1 MAMNMGLK
9 VSIGALTLL
18 LGACSTT
25 NSIPYKASTANVI
38 SIQNSLGESNAKVSV
53 GSFQVAAGVNQDL
66 TCRLMGPISV
76 APGKTIPAY
85 IEEALQEELFLA
97 RAYDPSS
104 PIAITG
110 QIQEL
115 SFSSVSPASWNLGL
129 QVSSS
134 QLPAG
139 YSVSVNYQF
148 DTSFDA
154 FSACKNVANA
164 FGPAVQALL
173 KQVVNN
179 PQFSRLAGANDRN

>member
-1 MAMNMGLK
+1 MNPTLK
-9 VSIGALTLL
+9 VASIGTLALLVS
-18 LGACSTT
+18 ACSTT
-25 NSIPYKASTANVI
+25 NSIPYKASTGNVI
-38 SIQNSLGESNAKVSV
+38 AIQNSLSPSNAKVSV
-53 GSFQVAAGVNQDL
+53 GSFQVAGGVNQDL

-97 RAYDPSS
+97 RAYDPTS

-129 QVSSS
+129 RVSSS

-139 YSVSVNYQF
+139 YTVSVDYQF

-179 PQFSRLAGANDRN
+179 PQFAALAGANGQN

>member
-1 MAMNMGLK
+1 MNPTLR
-9 VSIGALTLL
+9 VASIGALALL
-18 LGACSTT
+18 VTACSTT
-25 NSIPYKASTANVI
+25 NSIPYKASTGNVI
-38 SIQNSLGESNAKVSV
+38 AIQNSLGESNAKVSV
-53 GSFQVAAGVNQDL
+53 GSFQVAGGVNQDL

-97 RAYDPSS
+97 RAYDPTS

-179 PQFSRLAGANDRN
+179 PQFSRLAGANGQN